1 MLAFEYLIAYSIHS
15 YFQISQSGCF
25 LSLTTG
31 NLASVKDL
39 LDLGEVDINARGK
52 ILIHKKYCNN
62 GAVLT

>member
-1 MLAFEYLIAYSIHS
+1 MLAFEYLIAYSIHVCKFI
-15 YFQISQSGCF
+15 YLQISQSGCF

-52 ILIHKKYCNN
+52 VFIHTKIL
-62 GAVLT
+62 

>member
-1 MLAFEYLIAYSIHS
+1 MYVNS
-15 YFQISQSGCF
+15 YFQISGCF

-52 ILIHKKYCNN
+52 VFIHKKYCNN